1 MSVYALSTVRG
12 GGLHGMATATADRE
26 LPVLG
31 VGDDRGWKPKG
42 APTVTYVQKDAVIA
56 VYSGELIP

>member
-1 MSVYALSTVRG
+1 M
-12 GGLHGMATATADRE
+12 
-26 LPVLG
+26 
-31 VGDDRGWKPKG
+31 G